1 MNLDTI
7 TNELT
12 PHGLIVRGGFYPKP
26 ADGVPGDAATL
37 VIIGNAGPAMW
48 KAFEVARGDGPDPLD
63 AWTRGVISGPA
74 DKLGAVALFPFDGP
88 PYLPFQKWAKRAET
102 VFDSPIGP
110 LIHPEYGLWHGYRGA
125 LAFGEK
131 IDLPPHSEAAHPCE
145 ACAEKPCLTSC
156 PAGALSLGSYDVPTC
171 TDHIGSE
178 AGSDCLQNAC
188 LARRACPLGR
198 EYHQEPAQATFHM
211 SHFLRSNR

>member
-7 TNELT
+7 ANELS
-12 PHGLIVRGGFYPKP
+12 PRGLMVRGGFYPKP

-48 KAFEVARGDGPDPLD
+48 EAFRAVRGDGTDPLD
-63 AWTRGVISGPA
+63 EWTRGVIDGVA
-74 DKLGAVALFPFDGP
+74 DTLGAVAYFPFDGP
-88 PYLPFQKWAKRAET
+88 PYLPFQKWAKRAEP

-125 LAFGEK
+125 LAFTRKLE
-131 IDLPPHSEAAHPCE
+131 LPAPSTAAHPCE

-156 PAGALSLGSYDVPTC
+156 PVGALGQGFYDVPAC
-171 TDHIGSE
+171 TMHIGSD
-178 AGSDCLQNAC
+178 AGADCLQNAC
-188 LARRACPLGR
+188 LARRVCPVGR
-198 EYHQEPAQATFHM
+198 VYIQEPAQAAFHM
-211 SHFLRSNR
+211 THFLRSNR